1 VEANLD
7 GTGVTTLVTGQNG
20 PFAVAVGPEDT
31 RGSGMPPRLLAVVAD
46 LFRFFRGEPGNDR
59 GPRGRIQGVEL
70 VMDVLH
76 RQIGFLVLLT

>member
-1 VEANLD
+1 MSPGRVSAQLPPPQ
-7 GTGVTTLVTGQNG
+7 THVRS
-20 PFAVAVGPEDT
+20 AVIGPEDT
-31 RGSGMPPRLLAVVAD
+31 RGSGTPPRLLTVVAD
-46 LFRFFRGEPGNDR
+46 LFHFFRSEPGNDR